1 MDRTG
6 QRRWRSRP
14 VLTAVA
20 VNDPGQM
27 GYNCKF
33 VDKSICYSV
42 PIRLGE
48 EDKGCNGRLILS
60 TPLKDR

>member
-1 MDRTG
+1 MGKMG

-14 VLTAVA
+14 GLTAVA

-27 GYNCKF
+27 GYNCKL
-33 VDKSICYSV
+33 VDKSTGYSV
-42 PIRLGE
+42 PIGLEG
-48 EDKGCNGRLILS
+48 EDKGCNARLILS

>member
-1 MDRTG
+1 M
-6 QRRWRSRP
+6 
-14 VLTAVA
+14 TAVA

-33 VDKSICYSV
+33 VVDKSTCYSV
-42 PIRLGE
+42 PIGLEE
-48 EDKGCNGRLILS
+48 EDKGCNARLILS